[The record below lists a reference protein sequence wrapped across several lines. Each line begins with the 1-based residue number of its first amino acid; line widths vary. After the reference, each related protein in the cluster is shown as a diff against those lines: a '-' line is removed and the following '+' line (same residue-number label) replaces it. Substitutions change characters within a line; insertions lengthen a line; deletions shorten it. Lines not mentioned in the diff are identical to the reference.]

1 LAAIYCHGLCY
12 PVVPEGEARIRLM
25 VSSLHSAA
33 HIQQTLNA
41 FESAREI
48 AAFAVD
54 ALDALGGLQ

>member
-1 LAAIYCHGLCY
+1 LASRGSGASQRC
-12 PVVPEGEARIRLM
+12 ARRDR
-25 VSSLHSAA
+25 
-33 HIQQTLNA
+33 LNA